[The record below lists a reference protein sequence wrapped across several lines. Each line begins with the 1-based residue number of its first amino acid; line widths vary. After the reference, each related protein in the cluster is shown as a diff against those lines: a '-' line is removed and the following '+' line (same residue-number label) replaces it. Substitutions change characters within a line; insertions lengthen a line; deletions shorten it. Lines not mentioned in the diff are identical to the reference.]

1 SLPLEV
7 DTDNDGTP
15 NQFDLDSDN
24 DGCADALE
32 GDENVTTSQLTA
44 NRISG
49 TVDDN
54 GVPNLV
60 NAGGT
65 ADVGSDQ
72 GQGIGEAYTVNP
84 AAVGGTASSNQTI
97 VSGATP
103 AALSLSGHTGTI
115 QWQSST
121 DNVTFTNISGATS
134 ATYAPGA
141 LTATT

>member
-1 SLPLEV
+1 M
-7 DTDNDGTP
+7 
-15 NQFDLDSDN
+15 
-24 DGCADALE
+24 
-32 GDENVTTSQLTA
+32 
-44 NRISG
+44 
-49 TVDDN
+49 
-54 GVPNLV
+54 V

-141 LTATT
+141 LTATTYYRAVVSSLGGCSVNTNSVVITVVPNTDSD